1 LTQLSLEPDDIAA
14 IQALY
19 PGSST
24 TVQPPSAPSQL
35 GASPTATS
43 PTSSLTLNWLDTSSN
58 EDGYRVERSTD
69 AASFTQVAQLGKGSK
84 TFTNNGLG
92 SGTTYYYRVYAYN
105 GAGVSAFSNMAAGQT
120 QATAPTNPP
129 PPPNPPAPPTTDPN
143 SPMLSAR
150 AYKTKGAQNVDL

>member
-1 LTQLSLEPDDIAA
+1 NNHLTEFDIAFYEGAYLFFTGGSGCNSNGVYLDDLAIHEFGHALGLAHSSAPGATMEPSLPSYCDLTQLSLEPDDIAA

-69 AASFTQVAQLGKGSK
+69 AASFTQ
-84 TFTNNGLG
+84 
-92 SGTTYYYRVYAYN
+92 
-105 GAGVSAFSNMAAGQT
+105 
-120 QATAPTNPP
+120 
-129 PPPNPPAPPTTDPN
+129 
-143 SPMLSAR
+143 
-150 AYKTKGAQNVDL
+150 